1 MKLIHKLFALLL
13 LSGLSAQAQPKL
25 IDGVIALVGKEIVL
39 KSDLDQSVEA
49 QKRQNPAIEIEQCR
63 VFEDLLMEKLLLHQA
78 ALDSVEVG
86 EEEVQANIDRRIQVF
101 IQQIGSKEK
110 LEQYYGKSV
119 LEIKEEMAPLIRN
132 QLTAQRMLQEINGDV
147 EITPSEVRE
156 FFSSIPKD
164 SLPLIN
170 AEVEYA
176 EIVLYPKVSD
186 QAKQDAID
194 KLKEIKGRIENGSS
208 FNTMAVLYSED
219 PGSSRNGGEYK
230 GIKRGQFVKEFE
242 AVAFNLALNEIS
254 EPFKTE
260 YGYHIVQVQR
270 KIGQELDLRHILVK
284 PKISNENLQVCQQ
297 RLDSVRSLILMDSL
311 TFAEAAEEYSDS
323 EDSRLNGGRVMNP
336 QTGDSKWE
344 TSQLDKN
351 IFYALESI
359 EEGTI
364 SDPVLFRTPDEKEGY
379 KIIKLID
386 RSEAHVAAMSTDYQ
400 RIKQIALAMKKQKE
414 LEDWTKEKI
423 TDTYVRVNNDY
434 LKCTFERQWINNSSY
449 AE

>member
-1 MKLIHKLFALLL
+1 M

>member
-1 MKLIHKLFALLL
+1 L

-110 LEQYYGKSV
+110 LEQYYGKSI
-119 LEIKEEMAPLIRN
+119 LEIKEEMAPLIKN

-156 FFSSIPKD
+156 YFNSIPKD

-186 QAKQDAID
+186 AAKQDAID

-208 FNTMAVLYSED
+208 FSTMAVLYSED

-254 EPFKTE
+254 DPFKTE

-284 PKISNENLQVCQQ
+284 PKISNENLNVCKD
-297 RLDSVRSLILMDSL
+297 RLDSIRNLILMDSL

-323 EDSRLNGGRVMNP
+323 EDSRLNGGKVMNP

-344 TSQLDKN
+344 TGQLDKN
-351 IFYALESI
+351 IFYALEGI

-379 KIIKLID
+379 KLIKLID
-386 RSEAHVAAMSTDYQ
+386 RSEAHVAAMATDYQ
-400 RIKQIALAMKKQKE
+400 RIKQIALAMKKQRE

-434 LKCTFERQWINNSSY
+434 LQCTFERQWINNSSY

>member
-1 MKLIHKLFALLL
+1 MLA
-13 LSGLSAQAQPKL
+13 GLSAEAQPKL

-186 QAKQDAID
+186 EAKQDAID

-284 PKISNENLQVCQQ
+284 PKISNENLQACQQ

-414 LEDWTKEKI
+414 LENWTKEKI

>member
-1 MKLIHKLFALLL
+1 
-13 LSGLSAQAQPKL
+13 
-25 IDGVIALVGKEIVL
+25 
-39 KSDLDQSVEA
+39 
-49 QKRQNPAIEIEQCR
+49 
-63 VFEDLLMEKLLLHQA
+63 
-78 ALDSVEVG
+78 
-86 EEEVQANIDRRIQVF
+86 
-101 IQQIGSKEK
+101 
-110 LEQYYGKSV
+110 
-119 LEIKEEMAPLIRN
+119 
-132 QLTAQRMLQEINGDV
+132 
-147 EITPSEVRE
+147 
-156 FFSSIPKD
+156 
-164 SLPLIN
+164 
-170 AEVEYA
+170 
-176 EIVLYPKVSD
+176 
-186 QAKQDAID
+186 
-194 KLKEIKGRIENGSS
+194 
-208 FNTMAVLYSED
+208 
-219 PGSSRNGGEYK
+219 
-230 GIKRGQFVKEFE
+230 
-242 AVAFNLALNEIS
+242 
-254 EPFKTE
+254 
-260 YGYHIVQVQR
+260 
-270 KIGQELDLRHILVK
+270 
-284 PKISNENLQVCQQ
+284 
-297 RLDSVRSLILMDSL
+297 MDSL